1 MSWPDLEQVC
11 SVACISAPQGNQLET
26 MTKAVCRGVNLLFTS
41 LMKVE
46 RVVTKF
52 QLFQTDKIFTL
63 LGLIETQ
70 NFGNTELRLQA
81 KI

>member
-1 MSWPDLEQVC
+1 
-11 SVACISAPQGNQLET
+11 
-26 MTKAVCRGVNLLFTS
+26 
-41 LMKVE
+41 MKVE

-52 QLFQTDKIFTL
+52 QLSQTDKIFKL
-63 LGLIETQ
+63 LSLIKTQ

>member
-1 MSWPDLEQVC
+1 
-11 SVACISAPQGNQLET
+11 
-26 MTKAVCRGVNLLFTS
+26 
-41 LMKVE
+41 MKVE